1 MKQNIYFEG
10 QVLWSQLDPNMHLRH
25 SAYAD
30 FCAQAR
36 SNMMTKVG
44 LSLEEFAKYHIG
56 PILFREE
63 LIYHREIGLDERIT
77 VRVEMTKL
85 NLKNFRFSFRHEIY
99 KENGVKAA
107 TIDVD
112 GAWLDLQKRKLTT
125 IPNEW
130 HSILDTIPKAHDYSA
145 ITE

>member
-36 SNMMTKVG
+36 SNMMTQVG

-63 LIYHREIGLDERIT
+63 LIYYREIGLDERIA
-77 VRVEMTKL
+77 VKVEMTKL

-99 KENGVKAA
+99 KENGIKAA
-107 TIDVD
+107 TVYVD

-130 HSILDTIPKAHDYSA
+130 HSILDTIPKANDYSA